1 MDTLDYTAS
10 ATLVVQTQGGSGA
23 TESGTLAEMVG
34 RAVELNANG
43 RSAKLEWDGT
53 VLGFG
58 LIEAIYQRPD
68 FPRGDRDK
76 ASGWEGGDRR
86 RPRARRKDDAGS
98 LASRIFAKV
107 AEATGRGEQAAKKPV
122 VLIVEDEPLV
132 RMLGADLLT
141 EAGFQ
146 VVEAGDS
153 DEAVHAL
160 AAHPEIQVVFTD
172 VNMPGPLDGLKLA
185 SLMSERRPDLKV
197 LVGSGVVRP
206 ADGQL
211 GAGVRFMAK
220 PYRPAAVVE
229 SIREML
235 QPSADDL
242 RADPRP

>member
-1 MDTLDYTAS
+1 MDILDYTAP
-10 ATLVVQTQGGSGA
+10 ATLLVRAGGTGSTTHSGP
-23 TESGTLAEMVG
+23 LAEMVQ
-34 RAVELNANG
+34 RAIEL
-43 RSAKLEWDGT
+43 SAQGHSAQLDWDGT

-68 FPRGDRDK
+68 FPRPDRDK

-86 RPRARRKDDAGS
+86 RPRARRKDDGRGS
-98 LASRIFAKV
+98 LASRIMARV
-107 AEATGRGEQAAKKPV
+107 ADATGVGEQAAKKPV

-153 DEAVHAL
+153 DEAVQAL

-185 SLMSERRPDLKV
+185 SLVSERRPDLKV

-206 ADGQL
+206 AEGQL

-235 QPSADDL
+235 QPSADRRD
-242 RADPRP
+242 